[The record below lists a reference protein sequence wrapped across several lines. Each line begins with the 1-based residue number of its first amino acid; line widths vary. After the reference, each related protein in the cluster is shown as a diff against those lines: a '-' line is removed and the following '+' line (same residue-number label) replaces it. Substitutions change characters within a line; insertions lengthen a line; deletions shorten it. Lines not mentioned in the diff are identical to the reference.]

1 MANPT
6 TPDTP
11 NAGNSDCFS
20 CEIVA
25 TYVDLVKGFTA
36 ELSQVMVGPMQILFV
51 SITGLWVVIQGY
63 RLILGFARLDD
74 AGKEFAFVVIAWV
87 LLFTAGPGL
96 VNNVFTASLKMMGS
110 AAAVA
115 LNTASKGG
123 AMTVTPESGALGA
136 GMVDLVR
143 ATEKGLLH
151 ILSMAEAILGSF
163 AWSNWSP
170 VLYAVALVIPWI
182 LLLIVYG
189 AQVTVSIFRVAMLAA
204 LSPFMMLGFGFNWGR
219 GMAFSGMRTILSSFM
234 VLFGSTLAV
243 GFVLYAVG
251 QLDIKTSGKAVDLA
265 SLSNAK
271 FLVPLVLG
279 WMGTAFITEATGI
292 ANSITGSALNNMAA
306 ATMVTGAGTT
316 GYLAMKAG
324 RQGLGFLGQL
334 RLPNINPVTG
344 ENNIGQRAA
353 DLVKKA
359 LKQ

>member
-6 TPDTP
+6 NPDQQT
-11 NAGNSDCFS
+11 DVVECLS
-20 CEIVA
+20 CEIVS
-25 TYVDLVKGFTA
+25 TYVELVKGFTL
-36 ELSQVMVGPMQILFV
+36 ELSQVMVGPMQILFLSV
-51 SITGLWVVIQGY
+51 VGLWVVIQGY
-63 RLILGFARLDD
+63 RLILGFARLEDV
-74 AGKEFAFVVIAWV
+74 GKEFPFIVIAWI
-87 LLFTAGPGL
+87 LLFTSGPGL

-115 LNTASKGG
+115 LNTASKGS
-123 AMTVTPESGALGA
+123 ASNVSAAADTLGA

-143 ATEKGLLH
+143 ATEKGLWH
-151 ILSMAEAILGSF
+151 ILQMAEAVLGSF

-204 LSPFMMLGFGFNWGR
+204 LSPFMMLGIGFNWGR

-251 QLDIKTSGKAVDLA
+251 ELDIETSGKAVDLA

-292 ANSITGSALNNMAA
+292 ANSITGSALNNTAVGTMTAGAVGTGLAA
-306 ATMVTGAGTT
+306 LKYG
-316 GYLAMKAG
+316 K
-324 RQGLGFLGQL
+324 QGVGMLGQF
-334 RLPNINPVTG
+334 RLPSINPTSG
-344 ENNIGQRAA
+344 ENSIGQRAS